1 MLVDGRLLR
10 FHDNGNKQLI
20 NSYTRFYVI
29 YLIKDLIIE
38 QLLNNLLPRAKGLK
52 FIDNLDDDIRT
63 DLLSSLLTT
72 Y

>member
-10 FHDNGNKQLI
+10 FHDNGYKELI
-20 NSYTRFYVI
+20 NSYTRFYAI
-29 YLIKDLIIE
+29 YLIKSFIIE

-52 FIDNLDDDIRT
+52 FIDNLDNDIRT